1 MGVFLGYVYCKT
13 GKVIL
18 TMLMH
23 MLLNGFSSG
32 IMLIIPMVSGGEEGG
47 KGIAVVGMLLFAVA
61 VLVMMISGLVL
72 LIRHLKKKDIHLD
85 NSMPTCIPREDVVKT
100 VYLNPGVILFFLL
113 SVYTILSSM
122 FNIRIPFLDRL
133 YTGTG
138 E

>member
-1 MGVFLGYVYCKT
+1 MG
-13 GKVIL
+13 IL
-18 TMLMH
+18 V
-23 MLLNGFSSG
+23 
-32 IMLIIPMVSGGEEGG
+32 P
-47 KGIAVVGMLLFAVA
+47 
-61 VLVMMISGLVL
+61 
-72 LIRHLKKKDIHLD
+72 
-85 NSMPTCIPREDVVKT
+85 